1 MIHTIKMPRLALEEC
16 LAALRQEPLQT
27 VVTGLGGRARS
38 RDYCT
43 YLWHR
48 TAPRRRSRSS
58 PPPAPVRI
66 EFGAPTT
73 VAQSRARMQEF
84 IARCREAPDGD
95 AVLLLFGR
103 GRRAGH
109 VEGAVYHGAEFHR
122 LDRCQVLPTDPLLG
136 LPAPIEPEE
145 MERYS
150 RVIGGLGTDVW
161 GELAWPRLRDA
172 RWCLIGAGRGG
183 TALAHLLARQGA
195 LYLTIVDPDQIE
207 SHNLDGLPAPPD
219 VIGSSKAQILSY
231 LLQRFRPEMTVYPVP
246 YSLVSPQGMEAL
258 WEADLIVTAVD
269 NVAARLVASAV
280 AAAYLKPHLDVGQ
293 SVVAAEGE
301 RRELGVDA
309 RLIVPGQG
317 CLRCVGGT
325 GGLSLAEA
333 LYLLIRPPRQEE
345 DFRQERAGSL
355 ASLGSIAVGMGMRV
369 MEDLL
374 VGVRAE
380 SAWLRLT
387 QRGPHMELRELAA
400 GGSRSCPV
408 CARTAGLGDDAP
420 LIGRRAWGRE
430 S

>member
-1 MIHTIKMPRLALEEC
+1 MVHTIKMPRQALEEC
-16 LAALRQEPLQT
+16 LATLRQEPLQT

-48 TAPRRRSRSS
+48 TARRPRSRAAT
-58 PPPAPVRI
+58 PVAPVRI
-66 EFGAPTT
+66 EFGAPTSA
-73 VAQSRARMQEF
+73 AQSRARMQEF
-84 IARCREAPDGD
+84 IARCSEEPTGD

-109 VEGAVYHGAEFHR
+109 VEGAVYDDGEFHR

-172 RWCLIGAGRGG
+172 RWCLVGAGRGG

-195 LYLTIVDPDQIE
+195 LYLTVVDPDQIE
-207 SHNLDGLPAPPD
+207 PHNLDGLPAPPD
-219 VIGSSKAQILSY
+219 VVGSSKAQILAY
-231 LLQRFRPEMTVYPVP
+231 LLQRFRPEMTAFAVP
-246 YSLVSPQGMEAL
+246 HSLVSPRGMEAL

-269 NVAARLVASAV
+269 NVEARLVASAV
-280 AAAYLKPHLDVGQ
+280 AAAYLKPHLDLGQ

-301 RRELGVDA
+301 RRELGVEV

-333 LYLLIRPPRQEE
+333 LYRLIHPLQVEE
-345 DFRQERAGSL
+345 DFRRERAGSL
-355 ASLGSIAVGMGMRV
+355 ASLSSIAVGMGMRV

-374 VGVRAE
+374 VGVRGE

-387 QRGPHMELRELAA
+387 QRGARMELRELPA

-408 CARTAGLGDDAP
+408 CARAAGLGDDAP
-420 LIGRRAWGRE
+420 FIGRRAWGK
-430 S
+430 